1 MLEKPRR
8 RSKQANKNLLNQA
21 MAGAFCYNGTMNNLI
36 KSKLEL
42 LPTSPGCYIHKD
54 KNGTI
59 IYVGKAKNLRNR
71 VRSYFRGSH
80 DTKTEALVSEIV
92 DF

>member
-1 MLEKPRR
+1 M
-8 RSKQANKNLLNQA
+8 SA
-21 MAGAFCYNGTMNNLI
+21 MIRGFCYNGTMNNLI

-59 IYVGKAKNLRNR
+59 IYVGKAKNLQSQIPGLLSWYRDCHESTTSR
-71 VRSYFRGSH
+71 DCADFLPFRH
-80 DTKTEALVSEIV
+80 R
-92 DF
+92 